1 MSEEL
6 RKKIVDYLESHSIA
20 TVATV
25 SAEGDRPNAAAVEY
39 VNDGTTLYF
48 MSFPKSSKT
57 ADIKANP
64 AVALTINESV
74 LDMRGTQ
81 GIQYFGKAKPVED
94 EEIVKKARE
103 MFLEKFMIFG
113 LIGWDLK
120 KACFMEVIPE
130 RIDFIDYRKKF
141 GHKEILEE
149 F

>member
-6 RKKIVDYLESHSIA
+6 KQKIIAYLESHSIA

-25 SAEGDRPNAAAVEY
+25 GAEGKPNASAVEY
-39 VNDGTTLYF
+39 VNDGFTLYF
-48 MSFPKSSKT
+48 MSMPKSRKT
-57 ADIKANP
+57 GDIKRNP

-81 GIQYFGKAKPVED
+81 GIQYEGMAKPVED
-94 EEIVKKARE
+94 EEKVKKCAE
-103 MFLEKFMIFG
+103 MFYEKFVVFR
-113 LIGWDLK
+113 LLKWDLT
-120 KACFMEVIPE
+120 KALFMEVTPD

-141 GHKEILEE
+141 GHKEALE

>member
-6 RKKIVDYLESHSIA
+6 KSKIINYIEFHSIA

-25 SAEGDRPNAAAVEY
+25 SAEGKPNASAVEY
-39 VNDGTTLYF
+39 VNEGFTLYF
-48 MSFPKSSKT
+48 MSMPKSRKT
-57 ADIKANP
+57 RDIETNP

-81 GIQYFGKAKPVED
+81 GIQYEGTAKPVED
-94 EEIVKKARE
+94 EARVKKCAE
-103 MFLEKFMIFG
+103 MFYEKFVMFR
-113 LIGWDLK
+113 LLKWDLA
-120 KACFMEVIPE
+120 KALFMEVTPE

-141 GHKEILEE
+141 GHKERLE